1 MTKLLSDAEISKEVA
16 DAVLPLFMRAGDR
29 FGLSAEGKL
38 DASGMHNWERRCDEW
53 LTGYHAMRR
62 AGADENATAIRL
74 DGIDGS
80 SSLMQCAQRCT
91 QLRDVALRDGYLS
104 DHALTSLAMVMKA
117 RLRALDLHGT
127 QGFGDHGLKALA
139 AHATDLESLRLGG
152 CHASDASLVAIA
164 KYCPKL
170 RLLELTGGPSATA
183 IAVTAKATSLLHP
196 ECAVERPLPAG
207 ELADRMAARELLERR
222 TQSTAKGTSPLPVR
236 AHTDDRNSRSH
247 NKKSVWQN
255 VRSGLTASKPQHR
268 HGTEVSL

>member
-170 RLLELTGGPSATA
+170 RTMFMQEMIGRGVLFQGIFVPCCAH
-183 IAVTAKATSLLHP
+183 IVAVHSTP
-196 ECAVERPLPAG
+196 CLPARTPLG
-207 ELADRMAARELLERR
+207 QRMIL
-222 TQSTAKGTSPLPVR
+222 QI
-236 AHTDDRNSRSH
+236 
-247 NKKSVWQN
+247 
-255 VRSGLTASKPQHR
+255 
-268 HGTEVSL
+268 